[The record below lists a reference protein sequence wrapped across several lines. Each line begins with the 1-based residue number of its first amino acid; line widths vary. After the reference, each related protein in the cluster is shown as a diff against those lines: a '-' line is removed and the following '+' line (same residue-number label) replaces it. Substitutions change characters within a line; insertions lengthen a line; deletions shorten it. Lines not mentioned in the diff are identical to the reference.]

1 MQQRLGFFI
10 LHELRLSASDV
21 TTRRRAAKCLADLPE
36 ARDEQLLPLF
46 VSIDDRRDVACLR
59 RVRTLPRDDDRDD
72 AGKRL
77 HEALTPEAEVFGP
90 PRYYKERTAMVGERA
105 VQSYYRMAVT
115 ESGINE
121 QAAAGM
127 LADGPARARDGQ
139 APPGPG
145 AATAAGLLWIGT
157 PVASAAGLLVITG
170 HQDATDYSDSDPT
183 VWPLPTSRQL
193 GVRIYEGGAN

>member
-1 MQQRLGFFI
+1 MRQGPGFFI
-10 LHELRLSASDV
+10 LHELRLSASDDA
-21 TTRRRAAKCLADLPE
+21 TRRRAAKCLAELPE
-36 ARDEQLLPLF
+36 VPDEQRLPLF

-59 RVRTLPRDDDRDD
+59 RVGALPSDGGDE

-90 PRYYKERTAMVGERA
+90 PRYYKERAALVGERA

-115 ESGINE
+115 ESGINDD
-121 QAAAGM
+121 ATART
-127 LADGPARARDGQ
+127 LADGPARAREEQ

-145 AATAAGLLWIGT
+145 AATAAGLLWIGA
-157 PVASAAGLLVITG
+157 PMAGAAGLLVVTG
-170 HQDATDYSDSDPT
+170 HQDAADYRDSDPT

-193 GVRIYEGGAN
+193 GVRIYEGGA